1 MPVVPRLRGR
11 TLTAL
16 ILARLRPMRGERGSA
31 SVEFAVT
38 SIVYFMT
45 MVGMMKMCLAVYTY
59 HFVSEAAHEGSRYA
73 IVHGNAS
80 GSAVA
85 NSDIQTYLQNQ
96 AYPGITTSL
105 ITTTTSWDTYPTSG
119 GTCSPSATCNN
130 PGNIVTVKVS
140 YAFPLSIPWMANKT
154 LTMTS
159 TSAMVIAQ

>member
-1 MPVVPRLRGR
+1 MAANSAFRRR
-11 TLTAL
+11 
-16 ILARLRPMRGERGSA
+16 IRARLGLAHGERGSA
-31 SVEFAVT
+31 SVEFAMT
-38 SIVYFMT
+38 SIVFFMT

-73 IVHGNAS
+73 IVHGAAS
-80 GSAVA
+80 GSAAA
-85 NSDIQTYLQNQ
+85 NSGIQTYLRNLD
-96 AYPGITTSL
+96 YPGIQTSL
-105 ITTTTSWDTYPTSG
+105 ITTTTSWDTYPTAG
-119 GTCSPSATCNN
+119 GTCTPSATCNN